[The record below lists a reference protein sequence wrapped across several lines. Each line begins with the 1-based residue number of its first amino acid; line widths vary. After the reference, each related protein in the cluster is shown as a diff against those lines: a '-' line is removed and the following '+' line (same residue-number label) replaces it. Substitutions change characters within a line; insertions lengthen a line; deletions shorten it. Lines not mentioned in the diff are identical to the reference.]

1 MTTLI
6 PSEDFEI
13 LVAALMMEA
22 AGFVTQE
29 KEILAGTALSLS
41 LDHKTAF
48 LHPDQLVHAIRS
60 KFGPMVILADE
71 SPRGDR
77 RIACSSEE
85 RTCPAWRAGVAF
97 MTGQAGGGGP
107 PAQPGGHGR
116 RSR

>member
-1 MTTLI
+1 MRVRKIFALEQELALTTLI

-22 AGFVTQE
+22 AGFVTRE

-60 KFGPMVILADE
+60 KFEVRWSSSQT
-71 SPRGDR
+71 SPRETTD
-77 RIACSSEE
+77 
-85 RTCPAWRAGVAF
+85 V
-97 MTGQAGGGGP
+97 
-107 PAQPGGHGR
+107 
-116 RSR
+116 